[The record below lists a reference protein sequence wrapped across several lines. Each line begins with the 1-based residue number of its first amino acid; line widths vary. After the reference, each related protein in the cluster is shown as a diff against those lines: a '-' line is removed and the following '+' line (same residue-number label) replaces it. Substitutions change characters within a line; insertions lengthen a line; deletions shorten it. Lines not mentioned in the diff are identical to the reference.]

1 MSQPPRNLP
10 ACGLVPRA
18 VTAAAADGRGAD
30 ASGHRRYESAQS
42 LATRLST
49 NLVALPGAHMAYR
62 GQPHA
67 FADARIPIVR
77 GLA

>member
-10 ACGLVPRA
+10 ACGPRA
-18 VTAAAADGRGAD
+18 VTAGADSRGAD
-30 ASGHRRYESAQS
+30 TARHGRYKSAQS

-49 NLVALPGAHMAYR
+49 NLVELPGAHMAYL

-67 FADARIPIVR
+67 FADVLKPVER

>member
-1 MSQPPRNLP
+1 MR
-10 ACGLVPRA
+10 VPRPA
-18 VTAAAADGRGAD
+18 TAAADGRGAD
-30 ASGHRRYESAQS
+30 PPGLRRYESAQS

-49 NLVALPGAHMAYR
+49 NLVELPGAHMAYL

-67 FADARIPIVR
+67 FADALKPIVR